1 MFTSCYILRK
11 ITLDS
16 RKTGCYNISS
26 EEGKRQRHSRPAL
39 FLSGGV

>member
-16 RKTGCYNISS
+16 AKTGCYNISS
-26 EEGKRQRHSRPAL
+26 EEGKRQRLCRPAL